1 MFYYNIS
8 RLCLRTVLP
17 LYIVKFWF
25 CFVKYFVLLTS
36 DRLVFFADG
45 TFMSTISFILCFLF
59 KLIGRLGRIFVPTLL
74 SFCRLPILDFHLE
87 TAVGCTL
94 IFLRFLPK
102 YVVPKLWNSKY
113 FWFLLDYLNLV
124 MNLMKATLNS
134 LFSFLIFSFTVL
146 KKIMEHFWSL
156 FCETVMTNTIGFTF

>member
-1 MFYYNIS
+1 MILFCKI
-8 RLCLRTVLP
+8 LCITDQ
-17 LYIVKFWF
+17 WST
-25 CFVKYFVLLTS
+25 C
-36 DRLVFFADG
+36 FFADG

-59 KLIGRLGRIFVPTLL
+59 RLIGRLGRIFVPTLL

-102 YVVPKLWNSKY
+102 YVVPKHWNPKY
-113 FWFLLDYLNLV
+113 FWFLLDYLNLF
-124 MNLMKATLNS
+124 MNLIKATLNS
-134 LFSFLIFSFTVL
+134 LFSFLIFPFTVL
-146 KKIMEHFWSL
+146 KKIIEHFWSL